1 MESILGAHTEASSR
15 QELVLKSAYTLYDGA
30 SGCVR
35 FNEARVPRFFR
46 YNMTELFTILM
57 LLFNDDYFRF
67 HSPLFVSLIYLLSHT
82 YGRMQRADSP
92 ARQTAALP
100 R

>member
-35 FNEARVPRFFR
+35 FNEASVPSPSSFF
-46 YNMTELFTILM
+46 L
-57 LLFNDDYFRF
+57 
-67 HSPLFVSLIYLLSHT
+67 VLI
-82 YGRMQRADSP
+82 
-92 ARQTAALP
+92 
-100 R
+100 